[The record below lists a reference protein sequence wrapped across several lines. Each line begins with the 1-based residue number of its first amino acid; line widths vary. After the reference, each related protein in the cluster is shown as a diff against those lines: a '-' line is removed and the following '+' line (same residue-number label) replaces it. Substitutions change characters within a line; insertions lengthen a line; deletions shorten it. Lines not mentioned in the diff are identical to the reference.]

1 MDTSILIQEVSFTTA
16 RSGGAGGQNVNKVE
30 TAAIAWWQAAASK
43 AISPAEAEKILE
55 KLRHR
60 MNSEGLLWVKS
71 QTHRTQLANKEEAL
85 KKLIALVQK
94 ALETQKPRIA
104 TKPGKKVKEKRLENK
119 KHRAE
124 IKQSRNK
131 QFPFHYL

>member
-1 MDTSILIQEVSFTTA
+1 MDTGILIQEVSFTTA

-30 TAAIAWWQAAASK
+30 TAAIAWWLPAASK
-43 AISPAEAEKILE
+43 AISATEAERILE

-60 MNSEGLLWVKS
+60 MNSEGLVWVKS

-94 ALETQKPRIA
+94 ALETPKLRIA

>member
-1 MDTSILIQEVSFTTA
+1 MDTGILIQEVSFTTA

-30 TAAIAWWQAAASK
+30 TAAIAWWKPSASK
-43 AISPAEAEKILE
+43 AISLAEAETLHE

-60 MNSEGLLWVKS
+60 INSDEMLWVKS
-71 QTHRTQLANKEEAL
+71 QSHRTQLANKEEAL

-104 TKPGKKVKEKRLENK
+104 TKPGKKIKEKRLENK

-124 IKQSRNK
+124 IKQNRNK